1 MAKDNHDTTPQDE
14 QRDKAPSFFAVLL
27 STFAAAFGVQNDKN
41 RERDFKH
48 GNIYTFI
55 TAGLAVTGL
64 IVVAVVVLVNIVLS

>member
-1 MAKDNHDTTPQDE
+1 MAKDNHTATSQDE
-14 QRDKAPSFFAVLL
+14 QSEKAPSFFAVLL

-55 TAGLAVTGL
+55 TAGIVVTAL
-64 IVVAVVVLVNIVLS
+64 IVVSVVVLVNVVLG